1 MMLGALALF
10 FVGTDRTAL
19 AQTTPC
25 NFRTLTVNNFPNA
38 GVSSRTGGIGGFLG
52 VGAGNVSSTTAVV
65 DANLTNTATISSVLG
80 VGSGGQISVNANQ
93 NGGSTVFTG
102 GSIAGFIIA
111 NNSALGT
118 NLLASITIRTFL
130 NGTLQEASTSSSLLN
145 LPLSGTGQLAVGFV
159 TTQNFDEVQIRIAS
173 VVSLVSSTA
182 VYFPFVQYSDLTA
195 TANPTNA
202 SSSAAAD
209 GAVTLS
215 VSGGRSPYTYRW
227 SNGATTQNLT
237 GVTTGTYSVTVTD
250 FNGCTT
256 TASATVGVRVA
267 ACPVPGQSGFTVF
280 TFNQANLT
288 QSGSGTSKVARYR
301 NVATISGQSVD
312 IVATVLSLTSTNTV
326 GTANPV
332 TTTSPVNFSTT
343 GTEALVLLYGA
354 NARATVRWTV
364 VNSTTSAPV
373 PFQGSFIVG
382 DLDRITDGS
391 TLNRLEGIEVP
402 NSTLYSYKLNNP
414 TTVNTINGGTFRRF
428 EGTQNQNQNTSGF
441 SPTFAVSIN
450 FVGLSYFDITYTK
463 TGNEAVAQGAGFNF
477 DGNAA
482 LAFDPNPDCVPVL
495 DTDGDGVANAN
506 DIDDDND
513 GILDDTEGVLADA
526 DGDGIANALDLDS
539 DGDGIPDNIEAQTT
553 AGYIVPSTTVTASGL
568 PTSYSATN
576 GLTPVNTDAADNP
589 DYLDL
594 DSDNDTKTDTNEA
607 NITLVGSFTGTNT
620 GTDVDGDGLNDN
632 PKTDTNT
639 GAFGPANAGI
649 TNPLTAYPANGSQVL
664 WRIKEGAFTYGICAN
679 ATIAGTFV
687 IGTPSTGVLTIPITT
702 TREGQIVVASVTGP
716 GFTSIPVS
724 VTTTLITSQTALS
737 IPIAYDGSGPL
748 GTRSLTVS
756 SPQGTGSCSSPVTVI
771 GLADLTASI
780 GQPAPSLLPGRTS
793 TLPISV
799 SNVGTAT
806 STGPITTTLIIP
818 DNVAAPATFT
828 SNGFAC
834 VTAGSNVTCTSSA
847 TLTAG
852 SSTTYAVPVTPG
864 AATAGTSLTFTH
876 IVSITSEISVTNNV
890 TTLTVPVGSTVTAAP
905 DAGTVSAGTGGTAV
919 ANVVAND
926 VVNTLPATLTGP
938 GNATIAQIG
947 TYPTGITLNP
957 TTGSVSVA
965 VGTTPGSYTVG
976 YQLCDRLTPATCATA
991 TVTITVTPTIT
1002 AAPDAGTASAGT
1014 GGTAVANVRAND
1026 VVNGLPATS
1035 TNSSLSLVSSGSPGI
1050 TLDPTTGSV
1059 SVAQGTTPGS
1069 YSLVYSLCSTL
1080 GTTTCTT
1087 GLVTITVTAS
1097 VTASPDAGTASAGT
1111 GGTAVANVRA
1121 NDVVNGQPAT
1131 SANSSLSL
1139 VSSGSPGIT
1148 LDPATG
1154 SVSVA
1159 VGTTPGSYSLVYSLC
1174 STLGTTTCTTGL
1186 VTITVTA
1193 SVTAAPDAGTVSAGT
1208 GGTAVANVRANDV
1221 VNGQPA
1227 TSANSSLSLVS
1238 SGSPGITLNT
1248 TTGSVSVAVGTT
1260 PGSYSLVYSLCSTL
1274 GTTTCTTGVVTI
1286 TVTASVTAS
1295 PDAGTVSA
1303 GTGGTA
1309 VANVRAN
1316 DIVNGQPATSANSS
1330 LSLVSSGS
1338 PGITLNTIT
1347 GSVSVAQGTT
1357 PGSYSLVY
1365 SLCSTLG
1372 STTCTTGLVT
1382 ITVTPSVTA
1391 APDAGTVSAGTG
1403 GTTVANV
1410 RANDVVNGLPA
1421 TSANSSL
1428 SLVSS
1433 GSPGITLDPTTGS
1446 VSVAVGTTPGSYSL
1460 VYSLCSTL
1468 GTTTCTT
1475 GLVTV
1480 TVTASVTAS
1489 PDAGTISAGTGGTAV
1504 ANVRANDVVNGQ
1516 PATSANSSLS
1526 LVSSGSPS
1534 ITLDPTTGSVSVA
1547 QGTAPGSYS
1556 LVYSLCSTLGTT
1568 TCTTGLVTIT
1578 VTASVT
1584 AAPDAGTVSAGT
1596 GGTAVANVVANDL
1609 VNGVAPTLDGP
1620 GNATISQ
1627 IGTYP
1632 TGITLDPATGIV
1644 NVAVG
1649 TTPGSY
1655 TVGYQLCDRLT
1666 PATCATATVT
1676 ITVTPTIT
1684 AAPDAG
1690 TASAGTGGTAV
1701 ANVRTNDIVNGLPA
1715 TSANSSLSLVSS
1727 DSPSITLNTTT
1738 GSVSVAQ
1745 GTAPGSY
1752 SLVYSLCST
1761 LGTTTCTTG
1770 VVTVTVTPSVVAN
1783 ADAGTASAGTG
1794 GTAIGNIVT
1803 NDVVNG
1809 VPATLG
1815 SNATLAQVGTYP
1827 PGITLDPA
1835 TGSISVAQGTTPGSY
1850 TVAYQ
1855 LCDQLTPVT
1864 CTTGLATVTV
1874 TASIQANPDAGTASA
1889 GTGGTAVANVVAND
1903 IVNGVPATLGT
1914 GGNATV
1920 AAIGFYPTGITLNTT
1935 TGSIDVAV
1943 GTTPGNYTV
1952 TYQVCDQL
1960 TPATCAN
1967 ATVAITV
1974 TPTISV
1980 IPDGGSV
1987 SAGTGGIAVTNVR
2000 VNDIVNGL
2008 FADAVNSSLSL
2019 VSSGSPGIT
2028 LNTTTGS
2035 VSVAQGTTPGSYSLV
2050 YSLCSTLGTT
2060 TCATGLVTVTVTPSV
2075 VANID
2080 AGASG
2085 ASMGG
2090 TAVVNVAADDIV
2102 NGQPATLG
2110 PNGNATLAQVGTYP
2124 PGITLDPATGSIN
2137 VAQGTTPGSYTVVYQ
2152 LCDRLTPVTC
2162 ATASVSIE
2170 VTASSA
2176 ASPDEGLVSAGTG
2189 GTAVANV
2196 TANDIV
2202 NGLPATLGPNGNAIV
2217 AEIGTYPI
2225 GITLDPTTGSISVAQ
2240 GTAPGSYTVAYQL
2253 CDRLTPATCTSAVV
2267 SLTVTALSTAGT
2279 DAGSA
2284 LATGGVAIPNVAA
2297 NDQVNG
2303 LSATLGPGG
2312 NATISQ
2318 IGTYPPG
2325 ITLDPATGTVSVAP
2339 NTVPGSYTIAYQLCD
2354 QLTPAT
2360 CTNAVAVITVVGLVP
2375 VATPDIANTR
2385 PNTPVTGNVLTNDI
2399 DPQGLPL
2406 TASLASPPAIGTVT
2420 LAPDGSY
2427 TYTPPTGFT
2436 GTAGFCYVVS
2446 NSAGLSATSCI
2457 SINVIPDPALG
2468 DAAPVANNDNAKTIR
2483 DTPVTIAVLANDTDP
2498 DSATGL
2504 SGQLANPTIIGQPAQ
2519 GTAVVNANGTITFT
2533 PPTGFTGVVSFGYQ
2547 VCDRASPALCA
2558 TATVSINV
2566 LATPPAGTTLAPNAI
2581 DDVLLTR
2588 INTPGVGTVSAN
2600 DTDPQGLPLTFST
2613 GQPADGTVVMSP
2625 TGSYTYTPAAGFI
2638 GPASFTYSVCNTGG
2652 ECTTASV
2659 SVLVQPLPQ
2668 LVAVSPRVYL
2678 QGALFGVTGSNL
2690 MRDDLRE
2697 LGLIPASQPYA
2708 LLNPITPVATM
2719 APGVMNVTGD
2729 NAIVDWV
2736 FVELRAAGNPSI
2748 IVDSRAALLQRDGD
2762 VVDVDGVSPVIFS
2775 QSLTGNYY
2783 VAVRH
2788 RNHLGVMSQTALP
2801 LSPTPITI
2809 DFTNLNTPTYTTTNT
2824 SSYTQ
2829 VTVDQAQVIV
2839 EQGVAM
2845 WAGNAFADNNATSPR
2860 NLIIYQGSNN
2870 DANQIYQQ
2878 VINAPGNGLKTP
2890 FYKLRGYTV
2899 VDVNLDGQAVL
2910 QGTGNDVEY
2919 IYQNVVKNH
2928 PGNSLRVSFFTIR
2941 EQLP

>member
-1 MMLGALALF
+1 MILGALVLF
-10 FVGTDRTAL
+10 FVGADHKAL
-19 AQTTPC
+19 AQTVPC

-38 GVSSRTGGIGGFLG
+38 GVSSRTGGIGGILS
-52 VGAGNVSSTTAVV
+52 VGSVSSTTAVV
-65 DANLTNTATISSVLG
+65 DANLTNTATINSVLG

-93 NGGSTVFTG
+93 NGGNTVFTG

-118 NLLASITIRTFL
+118 GLLASTTIRTYL
-130 NGTLQEASTSSSLLN
+130 NGTLQESSNSSSLLN

-159 TTQNFDEVQIRIAS
+159 TTRDFDEVQIRIAS

-267 ACPVPGQSGFTVF
+267 PCPVPGQNGFASF
-280 TFNQANLT
+280 TFGVPSVTATAGQAV
-288 QSGSGTSKVARYR
+288 GRRARYT
-301 NVATISGQSVD
+301 NVATIGGQQVDVIGEVLTYSGTADAIYPRFDNTGTSARYA
-312 IVATVLSLTSTNTV
+312 ISGTSTAPNGLTST
-326 GTANPV
+326 
-332 TTTSPVNFSTT
+332 
-343 GTEALVLLYGA
+343 
-354 NARATVRWTV
+354 VRWSLVKLGT
-364 VNSTTSAPV
+364 NMPV
-373 PFQGSFIVG
+373 PFQGSFTVG
-382 DLDRITDGS
+382 DIDFDGTTTES
-391 TLNRLEGIEVP
+391 ILVNKDDLF
-402 NSTLYSYKLNNP
+402 SYKLSNP
-414 TTVNTINGGTFRRF
+414 TFTSVISTSASPTIRF
-428 EGTQNQNQNTSGF
+428 QGTQNQPGTDGTDQKY
-441 SPTFAVSIN
+441 AVALAY
-450 FVGLSYFDITYTK
+450 VGVSSFEITYSKVGTSNG
-463 TGNEAVAQGAGFNF
+463 TANFPLDGQGGTVFTTST
-477 DGNAA
+477 
-482 LAFDPNPDCVPVL
+482 CVPVL
-495 DTDGDGVANAN
+495 DTDGDGVANAI

-553 AGYIVPSTTVTASGL
+553 AGYIVPSATVTAQGL
-568 PTSYSATN
+568 PTSYSTTN
-576 GLTPVNTDAADNP
+576 GLTPVNTDSADNP
-589 DYLDL
+589 DYLDT

-607 NITLVGSFTGTNT
+607 NITLVGNFTGSNT
-620 GTDVDGDGLNDN
+620 GTDADGDGLNDN

-639 GAFGPANAGI
+639 GAFGPVNAGI

-679 ATIAGTFV
+679 ATITGTFV

-702 TREGQIVVASVTGP
+702 VRDGQIVVASVTGP

-737 IPIAYDGSGPL
+737 IPIAYDGSGPI

-771 GLADLTASI
+771 GLADLTTSI
-780 GQPAPSLLPGRTS
+780 GQPVPSLLPGRTS

-828 SNGFAC
+828 SNGFVC
-834 VTAGSNVTCTSSA
+834 VTTGSNVTCTNST

-876 IVSITSEISVTNNV
+876 IVSITSEISVTNNI
-890 TTLTVPVGSTVTAAP
+890 TTLTAPVGSTVTAAP

-926 VVNTLPATLTGP
+926 VVNGVAATLTGP
-938 GNATIAQIG
+938 GNATISQIG

-957 TTGSVSVA
+957 ATGSVSVA

-1002 AAPDAGTASAGT
+1002 AAPDAGTVSAGT

-1026 VVNGLPATS
+1026 
-1035 TNSSLSLVSSGSPGI
+1035 I
-1050 TLDPTTGSV
+1050 
-1059 SVAQGTTPGS
+1059 
-1069 YSLVYSLCSTL
+1069 
-1080 GTTTCTT
+1080 
-1087 GLVTITVTAS
+1087 
-1097 VTASPDAGTASAGT
+1097 
-1111 GGTAVANVRA
+1111 
-1121 NDVVNGQPAT
+1121 VNGQPAI

-1148 LDPATG
+1148 LDPTTG

-1208 GGTAVANVRANDV
+1208 GGTAVANVRAND
-1221 VNGQPA
+1221 
-1227 TSANSSLSLVS
+1227 
-1238 SGSPGITLNT
+1238 
-1248 TTGSVSVAVGTT
+1248 
-1260 PGSYSLVYSLCSTL
+1260 
-1274 GTTTCTTGVVTI
+1274 
-1286 TVTASVTAS
+1286 
-1295 PDAGTVSA
+1295 
-1303 GTGGTA
+1303 
-1309 VANVRAN
+1309 
-1316 DIVNGQPATSANSS
+1316 IVNGQPA
-1330 LSLVSSGS
+1330 
-1338 PGITLNTIT
+1338 I
-1347 GSVSVAQGTT
+1347 
-1357 PGSYSLVY
+1357 
-1365 SLCSTLG
+1365 
-1372 STTCTTGLVT
+1372 
-1382 ITVTPSVTA
+1382 
-1391 APDAGTVSAGTG
+1391 
-1403 GTTVANV
+1403 
-1410 RANDVVNGLPA
+1410 
-1421 TSANSSL
+1421 SANSSL

-1468 GTTTCTT
+1468 GTTTCAT
-1475 GLVTV
+1475 GL
-1480 TVTASVTAS
+1480 
-1489 PDAGTISAGTGGTAV
+1489 
-1504 ANVRANDVVNGQ
+1504 
-1516 PATSANSSLS
+1516 
-1526 LVSSGSPS
+1526 
-1534 ITLDPTTGSVSVA
+1534 
-1547 QGTAPGSYS
+1547 
-1556 LVYSLCSTLGTT
+1556 
-1568 TCTTGLVTIT
+1568 
-1578 VTASVT
+1578 
-1584 AAPDAGTVSAGT
+1584 
-1596 GGTAVANVVANDL
+1596 
-1609 VNGVAPTLDGP
+1609 
-1620 GNATISQ
+1620 
-1627 IGTYP
+1627 
-1632 TGITLDPATGIV
+1632 
-1644 NVAVG
+1644 
-1649 TTPGSY
+1649 
-1655 TVGYQLCDRLT
+1655 
-1666 PATCATATVT
+1666 
-1676 ITVTPTIT
+1676 
-1684 AAPDAG
+1684 
-1690 TASAGTGGTAV
+1690 
-1701 ANVRTNDIVNGLPA
+1701 
-1715 TSANSSLSLVSS
+1715 
-1727 DSPSITLNTTT
+1727 
-1738 GSVSVAQ
+1738 
-1745 GTAPGSY
+1745 
-1752 SLVYSLCST
+1752 
-1761 LGTTTCTTG
+1761 
-1770 VVTVTVTPSVVAN
+1770 VTVTVTPSVVAN
-1783 ADAGTASAGTG
+1783 ADAGTASAGSG
-1794 GTAIGNIVT
+1794 GTAIGNVAA

-1809 VPATLG
+1809 VAATLG
-1815 SNATLAQVGTYP
+1815 GNATLAQVGTYP
-1827 PGITLDPA
+1827 PGITLNPA

-1864 CTTGLATVTV
+1864 CTTGLATITV

-1889 GTGGTAVANVVAND
+1889 GTGGTAVTNVVAND
-1903 IVNGVPATLGT
+1903 IVNGVPATLGI

-1920 AAIGFYPTGITLNTT
+1920 AAVGFYPTGITLNTT

-1960 TPATCAN
+1960 ILATCAN

-1974 TPTISV
+1974 TPTITV
-1980 IPDGGSV
+1980 IPDGGSA

-2019 VSSGSPGIT
+2019 VSSSSPGIT

-2060 TCATGLVTVTVTPSV
+2060 TCATGLVTVTVTPAV

-2085 ASMGG
+2085 AGMGG
-2090 TAVVNVAADDIV
+2090 TAVANVAADDIV
-2102 NGQPATLG
+2102 NGLPATLG

-2124 PGITLDPATGSIN
+2124 PGITLDPATGSIS
-2137 VAQGTTPGSYTVVYQ
+2137 VAQGTMPGSYTVIYQ
-2152 LCDRLTPVTC
+2152 ICDRLTPVTC

-2176 ASPDEGLVSAGTG
+2176 ASPDEGVLSAGTG

-2196 TANDIV
+2196 AANDIV
-2202 NGLPATLGPNGNAIV
+2202 NGLPATLGPNGNATLV
-2217 AEIGTYPI
+2217 QIGTYPV
-2225 GITLDPTTGSISVAQ
+2225 GITLNPTTGSISVAQ

-2267 SLTVTALSTAGT
+2267 SVTVTALSTAGT

-2303 LSATLGPGG
+2303 LPATLGIGG
-2312 NATISQ
+2312 NATLSQ

-2325 ITLDPATGTVSVAP
+2325 ITLDPATGTVSVAA

-2354 QLTPAT
+2354 RLTPAT
-2360 CTNAVAVITVVGLVP
+2360 CTNTVAVITVIGLPP

-2385 PNTPVTGNVLTNDI
+2385 PNTPVTGNVLTNDT

-2446 NSAGLSATSCI
+2446 NSAGLSTTSCI

-2468 DAAPVANNDNAKTIR
+2468 NAAPVANNDNTKTIQ

-2498 DSATGL
+2498 DSATSL
-2504 SGQLANPTIIGQPAQ
+2504 SGQLANPTIIGQVAQ
-2519 GTAVVNANGTITFT
+2519 GSALVNANGTITYT

-2547 VCDRASPALCA
+2547 VCDRATPALCA

-2566 LATPPAGTTLAPNAI
+2566 VATPPAGTTLAPNAI

-2613 GQPADGTVVMSP
+2613 GQPVNGTVVMSP
-2625 TGSYTYTPAAGFI
+2625 TGSYTYTPAAGFT

-2652 ECTTASV
+2652 RCTIASV

-2668 LVAVSPRVYL
+2668 LVAVSPKVYL

-2690 MRDDLRE
+2690 MRDDLRS
-2697 LGLIPASQPYA
+2697 LGLLPTSQPYA
-2708 LLNPITPVATM
+2708 LLNPITPVSSMAATM
-2719 APGVMNVTGD
+2719 TAVTGAD
-2729 NAIVDWV
+2729 AIVDWV
-2736 FVELRAAGNPSI
+2736 FVELRSAANPAI
-2748 IVDSRAALLQRDGD
+2748 IIDSRAALLQRDGD
-2762 VVDVDGVSPVIFS
+2762 VVDVDGVSPLLFS
-2775 QSLTGNYY
+2775 QSLTGSYY

-2801 LSPTPITI
+2801 LSPTAITV
-2809 DFTNLNTPTYTTTNT
+2809 DFTNPNTPAYTTTNT

-2845 WAGNAFADNNATSPR
+2845 WAGNVFADNNATSPR

-2890 FYKLRGYTV
+2890 FYKLRGYTAE
-2899 VDVNLDGQAVL
+2899 DVNLDGQAVL